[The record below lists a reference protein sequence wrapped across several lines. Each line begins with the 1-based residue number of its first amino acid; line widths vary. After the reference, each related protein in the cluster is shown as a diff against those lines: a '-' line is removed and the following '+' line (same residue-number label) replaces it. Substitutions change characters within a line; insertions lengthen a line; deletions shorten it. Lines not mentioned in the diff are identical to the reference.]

1 MEENM
6 PSNKTKFYEKMD
18 IYFDES
24 NTSSNFH
31 EEQNKE
37 KLQLRKNKIFNILFS
52 KRKELIKKNYNNDI
66 NDSRSIDIKSLNCDE
81 EIKKDPDTYIRTKFD
96 IKKWFKYFFSS
107 NKNDILVSLF
117 LIDKYVGLQLL
128 EIKDEKKRKL
138 SRNDTEL
145 IQHLC
150 DNLLNDDIK
159 IIYNSCTCLT
169 NLTLFPANI
178 ENRIYSERNLE
189 KILKFFN
196 VLSNNLASL
205 GYEALYFFIN
215 ICFNHDVK
223 IYLVKHSFLENFY
236 NFVNNII
243 NNKSLNL
250 DDRFELNTIKICV
263 SILSELIKI
272 CQIDDNYIKRFL
284 CFIPICKIITSK
296 YYANID
302 NLIFD
307 ESQADD
313 LITIWK
319 FLTMNRE
326 NRENII
332 NEIIKDN
339 FLKVLILLYYKIKE
353 VKLKVEMFKIFS
365 EFLSIGGT
373 VDLILI
379 NDGIIQ
385 FLSEEIER
393 NQYSNVELLNY
404 IIFSISNLTMGNM
417 GTNELLFKSQVIFK
431 IIDITNFHIDD
442 KLDKE
447 ITILLKNS
455 IFCLANFVNGCSTEI
470 KKNILNYKNFS
481 IIIIFCKALKIK
493 LNLEFK
499 EKKSHITAIIYSINE
514 LNVVSEELD
523 PDMELK
529 YDILIMKHSLK
540 EIINNYS
547 LEKNLDESVQNNIEY
562 ILDFIKDKEKN
573 I

>member
-1 MEENM
+1 MTN
-6 PSNKTKFYEKMD
+6 NKSKFYEKMD

-24 NTSSNFH
+24 NTCSNFH
-31 EEQNKE
+31 EEQTKE
-37 KLQLRKNKIFNILFS
+37 KLQLRKNKIFSLLFS
-52 KRKELIKKNYNNDI
+52 KRKELIKKDYNNSI

-81 EIKKDPDTYIRTKFD
+81 EIKKDPENYIRTKFD

-117 LIDKYVGLQLL
+117 LIGKYVELQLL

-169 NLTLFPANI
+169 NLTLFPTNI
-178 ENRIYSERNLE
+178 ENRIYSEINLE

-196 VLSNNLASL
+196 VLSNNLTSL
-205 GYEALYFFIN
+205 GYETLYFFNN
-215 ICFNHDVK
+215 ICFNHNVK
-223 IYLVKHSFLENFY
+223 IYLVKHSFLDNFF
-236 NFVNNII
+236 NFLNNII
-243 NNKSLNL
+243 NNKNLNL
-250 DDRFELNTIKICV
+250 NDKFELNTIKICV

-272 CQIDDNYIKRFL
+272 CQIDENYINRFL
-284 CFIPICKIITSK
+284 SFIPICKIITSK

-307 ESQADD
+307 ENQADD
-313 LITIWK
+313 LIIIWK
-319 FLTMNRE
+319 FFTKKRE

-353 VKLKVEMFKIFS
+353 VKIKAEMFKIFS
-365 EFLSIGGT
+365 EFLSIGST

-385 FLSEEIER
+385 FLSEEVER

-404 IIFSISNLTMGNM
+404 IIFSLSNLTMGDM
-417 GTNELLFKSQVIFK
+417 GTNELLFKSQVMFK

-447 ITILLKNS
+447 ITYLLINS
-455 IFCLANFVNGCSTEI
+455 ISCLANFVNGCSTEI

-481 IIIIFCKALKIK
+481 IIIIFCKALK

-499 EKKSHITAIIYSINE
+499 KKKSYIEKIIYAINE

-529 YDILIMKHSLK
+529 YDILIIKHSLK
-540 EIINNYS
+540 EIISNYS
-547 LEKNLDESVQNNIEY
+547 LEKYLDESAKNTIEY